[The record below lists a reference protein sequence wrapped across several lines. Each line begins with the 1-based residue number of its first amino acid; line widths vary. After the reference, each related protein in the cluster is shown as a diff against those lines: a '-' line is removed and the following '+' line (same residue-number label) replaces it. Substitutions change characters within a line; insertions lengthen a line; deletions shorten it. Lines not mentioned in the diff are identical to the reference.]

1 MFRGVIWHLFWE
13 IAIEFKLGYLFD
25 DIYEMEWECIKE
37 TGKYTHYILLKQR
50 KDLQYLAFY
59 VISKDSIMQI
69 IACPMVHYW
78 LILSF
83 PLVGKGVANLL
94 ISLPRLTL
102 LICEPYLLREGI
114 KFVHSINVNSF
125 TYKLTY
131 LHTRFPDR
139 DFLMYVLITCF
150 HESWFFL
157 FIISFS
163 SRKKKY
169 YFHKKNNSYIGIL

>member
-1 MFRGVIWHLFWE
+1 MY
-13 IAIEFKLGYLFD
+13 A
-25 DIYEMEWECIKE
+25 
-37 TGKYTHYILLKQR
+37 LLLNQR

-59 VISKDSIMQI
+59 VISKSKDSIMQI

-169 YFHKKNNSYIGIL
+169 YFHKKITAILAFYSHVLILKRKSI

>member
-1 MFRGVIWHLFWE
+1 MLSGVIWHLFCE
-13 IAIEFKLGYLFD
+13 IAIKFKLLGCLLWFEG
-25 DIYEMEWECIKE
+25 IICNTYEMEWEYMKE
-37 TGKYTHYILLKQR
+37 TGKYTHYSNKEKIWNSFLCPIQGLNNANYCMSNDSLLI
-50 KDLQYLAFY
+50 D
-59 VISKDSIMQI
+59 
-69 IACPMVHYW
+69 
-78 LILSF
+78 ILSF

-139 DFLMYVLITCF
+139 DFLMYVLTTCF
-150 HESWFFL
+150 HEFWIFFL
-157 FIISFS
+157 
-163 SRKKKY
+163 
-169 YFHKKNNSYIGIL
+169 

>member
-1 MFRGVIWHLFWE
+1 MKVE
-13 IAIEFKLGYLFD
+13 C
-25 DIYEMEWECIKE
+25 EWEYKKKIHINK
-37 TGKYTHYILLKQR
+37 TKKRSAI
-50 KDLQYLAFY
+50 AFY
-59 VISKDSIMQI
+59 VLSKDSIMQI
-69 IACPMVHYW
+69 IACPMIHYW

-150 HESWFFL
+150 HEFWKIFRNCFFG
-157 FIISFS
+157 
-163 SRKKKY
+163 RKKR
-169 YFHKKNNSYIGIL
+169 YFQQY